1 MSLNTNTEEEGKTK
15 MNNAQTFARE
25 MAQAENEAPVYFNEY
40 KSADHWWHHRRKK
53 EIFADVALFFSLATA
68 GALYFAFATGVL

>member
-1 MSLNTNTEEEGKTK
+1 MNPNAITFTK
-15 MNNAQTFARE
+15 E
-25 MAQAENEAPVYFNEY
+25 MAQAEAEKPVYFNEY

-53 EIFADVALFFSLATA
+53 ERLANFAMFASLAIA

>member
-1 MSLNTNTEEEGKTK
+1 MNRKGDTE
-15 MNNAQTFARE
+15 MNPNAQTFARE
-25 MAQAENEAPVYFNEY
+25 MSQAENEAPVYFKEY